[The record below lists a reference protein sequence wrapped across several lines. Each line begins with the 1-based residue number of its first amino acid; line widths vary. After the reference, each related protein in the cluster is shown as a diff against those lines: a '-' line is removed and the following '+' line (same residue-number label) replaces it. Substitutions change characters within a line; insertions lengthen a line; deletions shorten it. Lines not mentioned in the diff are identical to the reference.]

1 MFVLYHL
8 TIYLSSVYNKYFLSS
23 SGYKTLKPERTLVM
37 EAILIGS
44 IIASIIAGLGA
55 FSIVAMYVI
64 YRLTGGKKSFLWYI
78 RHI

>member
-1 MFVLYHL
+1 M
-8 TIYLSSVYNKYFLSS
+8 
-23 SGYKTLKPERTLVM
+23 M

-55 FSIVAMYVI
+55 ISVVALYII
-64 YRLTGGKKSFLWYI
+64 YRCTGGKRSFMWYI

>member
-1 MFVLYHL
+1 MA
-8 TIYLSSVYNKYFLSS
+8 
-23 SGYKTLKPERTLVM
+23 

-55 FSIVAMYVI
+55 ISVVALYII
-64 YRLTGGKKSFLWYI
+64 YRCTGGKRSLMWYI